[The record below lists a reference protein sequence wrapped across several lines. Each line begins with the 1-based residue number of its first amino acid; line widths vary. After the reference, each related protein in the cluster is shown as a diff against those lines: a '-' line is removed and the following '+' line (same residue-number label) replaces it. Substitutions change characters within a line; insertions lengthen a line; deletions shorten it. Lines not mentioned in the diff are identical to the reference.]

1 MDFES
6 QVLFLLTEIK
16 ELLEVA
22 TSRTDED
29 EKIKDELQKLRVLEL
44 ANKIE
49 TEQMQSVL
57 IQKEKEALNEK

>member
-29 EKIKDELQKLRVLEL
+29 EKIKDELQKLRELEL